1 VVARVV
7 LHLEALDEIDTE
19 DAMRSIAE
27 GVAEDARRLAAKGKT
42 LGLSGGISVTS
53 VTKDGAII
61 ESTARNPRSSPE
73 HASYPYWVEKGTKRS
88 KARPYLRPAALKY
101 RTP

>member
-19 DAMRSIAE
+19 PTMRE
-27 GVAEDARRLAAKGKT
+27 LAEDIAGDARVLAAKGKT
-42 LGLSGGISVTS
+42 LGLSSGISVTEVS
-53 VTKDGAII
+53 KDRAVI

-73 HASYPYWVEKGTKRS
+73 HAAYPYWVEKGTKRS
-88 KARPYLRPAALKY
+88 KARPYMRPAALKY
-101 RTP
+101 RSP